1 MKNQKAESIWSK
13 ITLNKTFS
21 DLVISFREKFFI
33 PSGGFK
39 NDDDYHKWLEAI
51 VKNKRVQRGIEKD
64 LNELKKYDFGLDLTG
79 MYWILDQYIH
89 FGIVT
94 QSSLFNANTTGCEL
108 ILINKDNEERQKER
122 IEKGYIYIK
131 MSPTS
136 RSTDI
141 ELFLKQNKKRI
152 ITLKKILLEESG
164 KQVKNPKFRTPK
176 YENRDTII
184 HYLDT
189 LDTID
194 TKTLSIYSG
203 LVGIKTTKYIKIQ
216 RILKDKF
223 SYKLGADNIRKICE
237 RMRKATNKPIL

>member
-1 MKNQKAESIWSK
+1 MKNLKAESIWSK
-13 ITLNKTFS
+13 ITLDKTFS

-39 NDDDYHKWLEAI
+39 NDNDYHKWLEAI
-51 VKNKRVQRGIEKD
+51 VKNKRVQRVIEKD
-64 LNELKKYDFGLDLTG
+64 LNELKNYEFGLDLTG
-79 MYWILDQYIH
+79 MYWVLDQYIH
-89 FGIVT
+89 FGVVA
-94 QSSLFNANTTGCEL
+94 QNSLFTANTTGCEL

-184 HYLDT
+184 HELDT
-189 LDTID
+189 KDS
-194 TKTLSIYSG
+194 KTLSVCSG
-203 LVGIKTTKYIKIQ
+203 LVGIKATKYIKIK
-216 RILKDKF
+216 RILEDKF
-223 SYKLGADNIRKICE
+223 GYKLDVDNIRKICE